1 MENNLMVSSSPHI
14 RSQETVSSVMRD
26 VIIALL
32 PATVMGIIFF
42 GVSAAVII
50 AVSIAAAIC
59 WETIYN
65 KIAKKNN
72 TIKDCSAVITGLLL
86 ALNMPALSFSEHPFA
101 IFILPIVGTG
111 VAIIIAKQLFGG
123 LGQNFINPALAG
135 RAFLVASYPT
145 LMTGTIF
152 KPTNFLDVSAVTSAT
167 SAAVDAATYATPL
180 SSMKAGTGYGAD
192 LIQGLIGNTG
202 GTIGETCAIALII
215 GGIYLIYKKVIS
227 WRIPVLYIGTV
238 LVFTYILK
246 LCGVEGAVNRNYT
259 ELFYGGLMLGAFFMA
274 TDYASSPVTPLGQ
287 LIMGFG
293 CGFITVLIRVFGGYP
308 EGVSYSIL
316 LMNLCVPLIDRW
328 TAPKKFGYVKPVK
341 VKEVK

>member
-215 GGIYLIYKKVIS
+215 GGI
-227 WRIPVLYIGTV
+227 
-238 LVFTYILK
+238 
-246 LCGVEGAVNRNYT
+246 
-259 ELFYGGLMLGAFFMA
+259 
-274 TDYASSPVTPLGQ
+274 
-287 LIMGFG
+287 
-293 CGFITVLIRVFGGYP
+293 
-308 EGVSYSIL
+308 
-316 LMNLCVPLIDRW
+316 
-328 TAPKKFGYVKPVK
+328 
-341 VKEVK
+341 

>member
-1 MENNLMVSSSPHI
+1 MNDNLMVSSSPHI
-14 RSQETVSSVMRD
+14 RSKETVSSVMRD
-26 VIIALL
+26 VVIALA
-32 PATVMGIIFF
+32 PAAVMGIIFF
-42 GVSAAVII
+42 GLSAAIMI
-50 AVSIAAAIC
+50 AVAVISAMV

-65 KIAKKNN
+65 KIAKKPN
-72 TIKDCSAVITGLLL
+72 TVKDFSAVITGLLL
-86 ALNMPALSFSEHPFA
+86 ALNMPALSISEHPVA
-101 IFILPIVGTG
+101 MIVLPVIGTG
-111 VAIIIAKQLFGG
+111 FAIIIAKQLFGG

-145 LMTGTIF
+145 LMTGSIF
-152 KPTNFLDVSAVTSAT
+152 HPTNYLSGI
-167 SAAVDAATYATPL
+167 DAATYATPL

-215 GGIYLIYKKVIS
+215 GGVYLIVKKVIS
-227 WRIPVLYIGTV
+227 WRIPVIYIATV

-246 LCGVEGAVNRNYT
+246 FCGVEGAVNRDFT

-274 TDYASSPVTPLGQ
+274 TDYASSPVTPTGQ
-287 LIMGFG
+287 FIMGFG

-328 TAPKKFGYVKPVK
+328 TSPKKFGYVKPVK

>member
-1 MENNLMVSSSPHI
+1 MNNNLMVSSSPHI
-14 RSQETVSSVMRD
+14 RSKETVSGVMRD
-26 VIIALL
+26 VVIALV

-42 GVSAAVII
+42 GLSAAILI
-50 AVSIAAAIC
+50 AVSIIAAMA

-65 KIAKKNN
+65 KIAKKPN
-72 TIKDCSAVITGLLL
+72 TIKDFSAVITGLLL
-86 ALNMPALSFSEHPFA
+86 ALNMPALPLSEHPIAVFVM
-101 IFILPIVGTG
+101 PIIGTG
-111 VAIIIAKQLFGG
+111 FAIIIAKQLFGG

-145 LMTGTIF
+145 LMTGSAF
-152 KPTNFLDVSAVTSAT
+152 RATNFMIEAE
-167 SAAVDAATYATPL
+167 TYATPL
-180 SSMKAGTGYGAD
+180 ASMKEGGTYGAD
-192 LIQGLIGNTG
+192 LISGLIGNTG
-202 GTIGETCAIALII
+202 GTIGETCAIALIL

-238 LVFTYILK
+238 LVFTYIFK
-246 LCGVEGAVNRNYT
+246 LCGIEGAVNRDFT
-259 ELFYGGLMLGAFFMA
+259 EIFYGGLMLGAFFMA
-274 TDYASSPVTPLGQ
+274 TDYASSPVTPTGQ

-328 TAPKKFGYVKPVK
+328 TSPKKFGYVKPVK

>member
-1 MENNLMVSSSPHI
+1 MNSNLMVSSSPHI
-14 RSQETVSSVMRD
+14 RSKETVSSVMRD
-26 VIIALL
+26 VIIALV
-32 PATVMGIIFF
+32 PAGIMGIVFF
-42 GVSAAVII
+42 GVSAAIII
-50 AVSIAAAIC
+50 AVSIIAAMV
-59 WETIYN
+59 WETLYN
-65 KIAKKNN
+65 KIANKSN
-72 TIKDCSAVITGLLL
+72 TVKDYSAIITGLLL
-86 ALNMPALSFSEHPFA
+86 AFNMPALSLSEHPIS
-101 IFILPIVGTG
+101 IFVLPIIGTG
-111 VAIIIAKQLFGG
+111 VAIVVAKQLFGG

-145 LMTGTIF
+145 LMTGSAF
-152 KPTNFLDVSAVTSAT
+152 KPTQFLGI
-167 SAAVDAATYATPL
+167 DAASYATPL
-180 SSMKAGTGYGAD
+180 ASMKEGGTYGAD

-202 GTIGETCAIALII
+202 GTIGETCAIALIL
-215 GGIYLIYKKVIS
+215 GGIYLIARKVIS
-227 WRIPVLYIGTV
+227 WRIPVLYIATV

-246 LCGVEGAVNRNYT
+246 FCGVEGAANRDFT

-274 TDYASSPVTPLGQ
+274 TDYASSPVTPTGQ

-328 TAPKKFGYVKPVK
+328 TSPKKFGYVKPVK

>member
-1 MENNLMVSSSPHI
+1 MNNNLMVSSSPHI
-14 RSQETVSSVMRD
+14 RSKETVSSVMRD
-26 VIIALL
+26 VVIALV

-42 GVSAAVII
+42 GLTAAIMV
-50 AVSIAAAIC
+50 AVSIIAAMA
-59 WETIYN
+59 WETVYN
-65 KIAKKNN
+65 KIAKKPN
-72 TIKDCSAVITGLLL
+72 TIKDFSAVITGLLL
-86 ALNMPALSFSEHPFA
+86 ALNMPALSFSEHPVA
-101 IFILPIVGTG
+101 IFVMPIIGTG
-111 VAIIIAKQLFGG
+111 FAIIIAKQIFGG

-145 LMTGTIF
+145 LMTGSAF
-152 KPTNFLDVSAVTSAT
+152 RPTNFLGVE
-167 SAAVDAATYATPL
+167 AATYATPL
-180 SSMKAGTGYGAD
+180 ASMKEGGAYGAD

-238 LVFTYILK
+238 LVFTYIFK
-246 LCGVEGAVNRNYT
+246 LCGIEGAINRDFT
-259 ELFYGGLMLGAFFMA
+259 EIFYGGLMLGAFFMA
-274 TDYASSPVTPLGQ
+274 TDYASSPVTPTGQ

-328 TAPKKFGYVKPVK
+328 TSPKKFGYVKPVK

>member
-1 MENNLMVSSSPHI
+1 MNSNLMVSSSPHI
-14 RSQETVSSVMRD
+14 RSKETVSSVMRD
-26 VIIALL
+26 VIIALV
-32 PATVMGIIFF
+32 PAGIMGIVFF
-42 GVSAAVII
+42 GVSAAIII
-50 AVSIAAAIC
+50 AVSIIAAMV
-59 WETIYN
+59 WETLYN
-65 KIAKKNN
+65 KIAKKSN
-72 TIKDCSAVITGLLL
+72 TVKDYSAIITGLLL
-86 ALNMPALSFSEHPFA
+86 AFNMPALSLSEHPIS
-101 IFILPIVGTG
+101 IFVLPIIGTG
-111 VAIIIAKQLFGG
+111 VAIVVAKQLFGG

-145 LMTGTIF
+145 LMTGSAF
-152 KPTNFLDVSAVTSAT
+152 KPTQFLGI
-167 SAAVDAATYATPL
+167 DAASYATPL
-180 SSMKAGTGYGAD
+180 TSMKEGGAYGAD

-202 GTIGETCAIALII
+202 GTIGETCAIALIL
-215 GGIYLIYKKVIS
+215 GGIYLIARKVIS
-227 WRIPVLYIGTV
+227 WRIPVLYIATV

-246 LCGVEGAVNRNYT
+246 FCGVEGAANRDFT

-274 TDYASSPVTPLGQ
+274 TDYASSPVTPTGQ

-328 TAPKKFGYVKPVK
+328 TSPKKFGYVKPVK

>member
-1 MENNLMVSSSPHI
+1 MNDNLMVSSSPHI
-14 RSQETVSSVMRD
+14 RSKETVSSVMRD
-26 VIIALL
+26 VVIALA
-32 PATVMGIIFF
+32 PAAVMGIIFF
-42 GVSAAVII
+42 GLSAAIMI
-50 AVSIAAAIC
+50 AVAVISAMV

-65 KIAKKNN
+65 KIAKKPN
-72 TIKDCSAVITGLLL
+72 TVKDFSAVITGLLL
-86 ALNMPALSFSEHPFA
+86 ALNMPALSISEHPIA
-101 IFILPIVGTG
+101 MIVLPVIGTG
-111 VAIIIAKQLFGG
+111 FAIIIAKQLFGG

-145 LMTGTIF
+145 LMTGSIF
-152 KPTNFLDVSAVTSAT
+152 HPTNYLSGI
-167 SAAVDAATYATPL
+167 DAATYATPL
-180 SSMKAGTGYGAD
+180 TSIKAGTGYGAD

-215 GGIYLIYKKVIS
+215 GGVYLIVKKVIS
-227 WRIPVLYIGTV
+227 WRIPVIYIATV

-246 LCGVEGAVNRNYT
+246 FCGVEGAVNRDFT

-274 TDYASSPVTPLGQ
+274 TDYASSPVTPTGQ

-328 TAPKKFGYVKPVK
+328 TSPKKFGYVKPVK

>member
-1 MENNLMVSSSPHI
+1 MNNNLMVSSSPHI
-14 RSQETVSSVMRD
+14 RSKETVSGVMRD
-26 VIIALL
+26 VVIALV

-42 GVSAAVII
+42 GLSAAIMI
-50 AVSIAAAIC
+50 AVSIIAAMA

-65 KIAKKNN
+65 KIAKKPN
-72 TIKDCSAVITGLLL
+72 TIKDFSAVITGLLL
-86 ALNMPALSFSEHPFA
+86 ALNMPALPLSEHPIAVFVM
-101 IFILPIVGTG
+101 PIIGTG
-111 VAIIIAKQLFGG
+111 FAIIIAKQLFGG

-145 LMTGTIF
+145 LMTGSAF
-152 KPTNFLDVSAVTSAT
+152 KATNFMIEAE
-167 SAAVDAATYATPL
+167 TYATPL
-180 SSMKAGTGYGAD
+180 ASMKEGGAYGAD
-192 LIQGLIGNTG
+192 LISGLIGNTG
-202 GTIGETCAIALII
+202 GTIGETCAIALIL

-238 LVFTYILK
+238 LVFTYIFK
-246 LCGVEGAVNRNYT
+246 LCGIEGAVNRDFT
-259 ELFYGGLMLGAFFMA
+259 EIFYGGLMLGAFFMA
-274 TDYASSPVTPLGQ
+274 TDYASSPVTPTGQ

-328 TAPKKFGYVKPVK
+328 TSPKKFGYVKPVK

>member
-1 MENNLMVSSSPHI
+1 MNDNLMVSSSPHI
-14 RSQETVSSVMRD
+14 RSKETVSSVMRD
-26 VIIALL
+26 VVIALA
-32 PATVMGIIFF
+32 PAAVMGIIFF
-42 GVSAAVII
+42 GLSAAIMI
-50 AVSIAAAIC
+50 AVAVISAMV

-65 KIAKKNN
+65 KIAKKPN
-72 TIKDCSAVITGLLL
+72 TVKDFSAVITGLLL
-86 ALNMPALSFSEHPFA
+86 ALNMPALSISEHPVA
-101 IFILPIVGTG
+101 MIVLPVIGTG
-111 VAIIIAKQLFGG
+111 FAIIIAKQLFGG

-145 LMTGTIF
+145 LMTGSIF
-152 KPTNFLDVSAVTSAT
+152 HPTNYLSGI
-167 SAAVDAATYATPL
+167 DAATYATPL
-180 SSMKAGTGYGAD
+180 TSIKAGTGYGAD

-215 GGIYLIYKKVIS
+215 GGVYLIVKKVIS
-227 WRIPVLYIGTV
+227 WRIPVIYIATV

-246 LCGVEGAVNRNYT
+246 FCGVEGAVNRDFT

-274 TDYASSPVTPLGQ
+274 TDYASSPVTPTGQ

-328 TAPKKFGYVKPVK
+328 TSPKKFGYVKPVK

>member
-1 MENNLMVSSSPHI
+1 MNNNLMVSSSPHI
-14 RSQETVSSVMRD
+14 RSEETVSSVMRD

-42 GVSAAVII
+42 GISAAIII
-50 AVSIAAAIC
+50 AVSIAAALA

-65 KIAKKNN
+65 KIAKKPN
-72 TIKDCSAVITGLLL
+72 TIKDFSAVITGLLL
-86 ALNMPALSFSEHPFA
+86 ALNMPAFSLSEHPFA
-101 IFILPIVGTG
+101 VFVLPIVGTG
-111 VAIIIAKQLFGG
+111 VAIVIAKQLFGG

-152 KPTNFLDVSAVTSAT
+152 KPTRFI
-167 SAAVDAATYATPL
+167 DAATYATPL
-180 SSMKAGTGYGAD
+180 SLMKEGNADGIHTYGAD

-227 WRIPVLYIGTV
+227 WRIPVVYIATV
-238 LVFTYILK
+238 LVFTYIFK
-246 LCGVEGAVNRNYT
+246 FCGVEGAANRDFT

-293 CGFITVLIRVFGGYP
+293 CGFITVLIRVIGGYP

-328 TAPKKFGYVKPVK
+328 TTPKKFGYVKPVK